1 MRPYIERAAIFVVPI
16 RIGGGTRLKIFEA
29 MAMERA
35 VVSTTI
41 GAEGL
46 PLRDG
51 VDVVLA
57 DEPDSFAN
65 AVVSLL
71 LEPERSA
78 ALGSAAADEVR
89 AKYGWDRVAA
99 HFADICAAVM
109 KHHPQHAPTSSVA
122 TPARAG
128 AISNH

>member
-1 MRPYIERAAIFVVPI
+1 VFVVPI

-29 MAMERA
+29 MAMERP

-57 DEPDSFAN
+57 DEPDSFAD
-65 AVVSLL
+65 AVVNLL
-71 LEPERSA
+71 LQPDRA
-78 ALGSAAADEVR
+78 AAIGTAAADEVR

-99 HFADICAAVM
+99 RFAEICAGVAARNDVRAVREA
-109 KHHPQHAPTSSVA
+109 HSAVA
-122 TPARAG
+122 
-128 AISNH
+128 S